1 MTHPIIYNKDEKS
14 FQIMKKEFDVMDYRI
29 DETTATVSIGGELD
43 HHSLRETTIA
53 VNRII
58 DTYLPKTLILDMG
71 NVRFM
76 DSSGLALVIGG
87 SRKMSEL
94 NGRVIIRNV
103 PPQPMKV
110 LNAAGISRFVTIE
123 NTGKVV

>member
-1 MTHPIIYNKDEKS
+1 
-14 FQIMKKEFDVMDYRI
+14 MDYRI
-29 DETTATVSIGGELD
+29 DETTATISISGELD
-43 HHSLRETTIA
+43 HHSLRETSLE

-58 DTYLPKTLILDMG
+58 DTYLPKTLILDMAG
-71 NVRFM
+71 VRFM

-94 NGRVIIRNV
+94 NGRVIVKNV

-110 LNAAGISRFVTIE
+110 LNAAGVSRFVTIE
-123 NTGKVV
+123 TTGKVV

>member
-1 MTHPIIYNKDEKS
+1 
-14 FQIMKKEFDVMDYRI
+14 MDYRI
-29 DETTATVSIGGELD
+29 DETTATVEIGGELD
-43 HHSLRETTIA
+43 HHSLRETSMA

-58 DTYLPKTLILDMG
+58 DTYLPKTLVLDMG
-71 NVRFM
+71 GVRFM

-110 LNAAGISRFVTIE
+110 LNAAGISRFVTVE
-123 NTGKVV
+123 HTGKVV

>member
-1 MTHPIIYNKDEKS
+1 
-14 FQIMKKEFDVMDYRI
+14 MDYRI
-29 DETTATVSIGGELD
+29 DENTATILIGGELD
-43 HHSLRETTIA
+43 HHSLREISLS
-53 VNRII
+53 VNRVI
-58 DTYLPKTLILDMG
+58 DTYLPKTLILDMRD
-71 NVRFM
+71 VRFM

-110 LNAAGISRFVTIE
+110 LGAAGISRFVTVE

>member
-1 MTHPIIYNKDEKS
+1 MCGS
-14 FQIMKKEFDVMDYRI
+14 W
-29 DETTATVSIGGELD
+29 TVRARAR
-43 HHSLRETTIA
+43 HR
-53 VNRII
+53 
-58 DTYLPKTLILDMG
+58 
-71 NVRFM
+71 
-76 DSSGLALVIGG
+76 G

-110 LNAAGISRFVTIE
+110 LGAAGISRFVTIE